1 MTAHHLLV
9 ISRRFRG
16 PPTSGNGGYT
26 CGMLAAAASKPVEV
40 RLIRPPPLDRTLE
53 IVEDRETSGLLLK
66 DGAEVVASATPKT
79 FELEV
84 PKAPS
89 YAEALAAVSHYE
101 GFQEHAYSDC
111 FVCGPARYAR
121 RRHADLCVAHRGHG
135 PRRRGLDAGS
145 LARRGGR
152 QGAAGVH
159 VGGARLPGIFRNGR
173 RSARPAARHL
183 CRAHRSL
190 RTTSIRPASS
200 SAGRSSTTGAST
212 SSARRSSTTSASFA
226 AARSR
231 PGSSRGRP
239 SAAIRAAA
247 PAPPHARAGIPSTA

>member
-9 ISRRFRG
+9 ISRRYRG

-53 IVEDRETSGLLLK
+53 IVEDRETSGLLLM

-89 YAEALAAVSHYE
+89 YEEALAAVSHYE

-111 FVCGPARYAR
+111 FVCGPARSRGDGMRIFASPVAGMDLVAAAWMPDRSLVGQDGKVLPEFMWASLDCPGFFATGVAVRGPLLGTYAARIDRCVNLDTPCVVIGWAAQARRAQAR
-121 RRHADLCVAHRGHG
+121 RRHGDLRQFRRALR
-135 PRRRGLDAGS
+135 PRARDLDRTAAA
-145 LARRGGR
+145 LARVLVQQLQPLGVP
-152 QGAAGVH
+152 GAE
-159 VGGARLPGIFRNGR
+159 
-173 RSARPAARHL
+173 
-183 CRAHRSL
+183 SL
-190 RTTSIRPASS
+190 
-200 SAGRSSTTGAST
+200 
-212 SSARRSSTTSASFA
+212 
-226 AARSR
+226 
-231 PGSSRGRP
+231 
-239 SAAIRAAA
+239 
-247 PAPPHARAGIPSTA
+247 STA